1 MVLYRE
7 MGEDIIGSKKITI
20 GIVKNSPTAT
30 VKCFFSDRVR
40 VILSG
45 TIKDSIS

>member
-30 VKCFFSDRVR
+30 VKCFFFRSC
-40 VILSG
+40 
-45 TIKDSIS
+45 